1 MSKFY
6 HSQRVGKPSKFYC
19 YVKLYRIKGFV
30 MQIRVYYEDTD
41 IGGVVYYVNYL
52 KFIERARSELFFE
65 RGLSPIVDGG
75 SFVVRSVRAEYLKSA
90 VFGDLL
96 VVKTEFVE
104 MRAASLTL
112 FQEIFRGDEKLFEA
126 TVRLAFVQDG
136 KPARIPQDIALI
148 FK

>member
-1 MSKFY
+1 
-6 HSQRVGKPSKFYC
+6 
-19 YVKLYRIKGFV
+19 